1 MNYLVDANILSEA
14 TKPAPDP
21 QVVAWLRSHE
31 SQLVVSPIILGELE
45 YGILTLPKGQRR
57 TRLEKWFA
65 QGVRR
70 IQSLDVDA
78 DTASHWANLLASLK
92 RNGHAM
98 PVKDSLIAAT
108 ALAHGLTVRLAMPK
122 TSGSPV
128 SRWSTPLAKA
138 ESLPM
143 PLLPPL
149 TQIPPEVASL
159 EDYERLARER
169 LTDHAWAY
177 YYGGAG
183 DEITVRRN
191 REAFTEL
198 ALAPRVL
205 APMTGGHTRISL
217 LGHEYDHPIFLAP
230 IAYHRMAHPDGEVA
244 TALGASALKAGMIL
258 STHASMLLEQVAAA
272 AQAPLWYQL
281 YLQPDRGFIREL
293 LQRVAAAGYRA
304 IVLTVDAPLKG
315 LRNRE
320 HHALFKL
327 PPGIEAVNL
336 KGMKS
341 LPPVYAQPGAPPSIS
356 VRTSMPP
363 SPGRTSPG
371 YRKTPTSPS
380 S

>member
-1 MNYLVDANILSEA
+1 MS
-14 TKPAPDP
+14 
-21 QVVAWLRSHE
+21 
-31 SQLVVSPIILGELE
+31 
-45 YGILTLPKGQRR
+45 
-57 TRLEKWFA
+57 
-65 QGVRR
+65 
-70 IQSLDVDA
+70 
-78 DTASHWANLLASLK
+78 
-92 RNGHAM
+92 
-98 PVKDSLIAAT
+98 
-108 ALAHGLTVRLAMPK
+108 
-122 TSGSPV
+122 
-128 SRWSTPLAKA
+128 
-138 ESLPM
+138 
-143 PLLPPL
+143 LLPPL

-191 REAFTEL
+191 REAFAEL

-205 APMTGGHTRISL
+205 ASMTGGHTRVSL

-230 IAYHRMAHPDGEVA
+230 IAYHRMAHPEGEVA

-272 AQAPLWYQL
+272 AQAPLWFQL

-304 IVLTVDAPLKG
+304 IVVTVDAPLKG

-336 KGMKS
+336 QGMES
-341 LPPVYAQPGAPPSIS
+341 LPPVYAQPSDPSIYFGS
-356 VRTSMPP
+356 HLDAAPTWRDIAWLQENTSLPVLVKGIMHPDDATLALQHQVAGLVV
-363 SPGRTSPG
+363 SNHGGRTLDTAPATIEVLPAIADRVAGQVPILLDGGIRRGTDILKAVALGAKAVLIGRPYIYGLAAAGAVGVAHVLNILRAELEMAMAFTGRATLDQVDAS
-371 YRKTPTSPS
+371 TLWDWE
-380 S
+380 